1 MDIKA
6 LFGFEGKPVL
16 VTGAGSGMGKAAAM
30 LLTELGAE
38 VYATVR
44 SKPLDFPV
52 AQEIKTDLSDPD
64 SLDKLIRTLPGKLEA
79 LFICHGISNNHQR
92 TNGLLVNLTNFYSFK
107 YLTDRLV
114 SRVADNG
121 SVTFI
126 SSNGGRKW
134 RASLPKSTEL
144 MACQSWE
151 DALKWYEA
159 NPECTSQGYTF
170 AKECQNAFVMTK
182 VWSEAFIQRRI
193 RLNAICPG
201 LTATGLT
208 ATFDT
213 SINGDPEY
221 GHAVLEKMF
230 LGPWKGRWAEAYE
243 MGYPMVAIGSKLF
256 SYVSGQVIYID
267 YGASSVDDMKE
278 LLAGDRSSV

>member
-79 LFICHGISNNHQR
+79 LFICHGISNNHLR

-107 YLTDRLV
+107 YLKTDWSPELRITALLHISPPTV
-114 SRVADNG
+114 GG
-121 SVTFI
+121 S
-126 SSNGGRKW
+126 G
-134 RASLPKSTEL
+134 APPCPK
-144 MACQSWE
+144 AP
-151 DALKWYEA
+151 
-159 NPECTSQGYTF
+159 N
-170 AKECQNAFVMTK
+170 
-182 VWSEAFIQRRI
+182 
-193 RLNAICPG
+193 
-201 LTATGLT
+201 
-208 ATFDT
+208 
-213 SINGDPEY
+213 
-221 GHAVLEKMF
+221 
-230 LGPWKGRWAEAYE
+230 
-243 MGYPMVAIGSKLF
+243 
-256 SYVSGQVIYID
+256 
-267 YGASSVDDMKE
+267 
-278 LLAGDRSSV
+278 